1 MKKKL
6 MIFGGSGYVGSAL
19 INKLVKINKYEIL
32 NYDLDLFGSKK
43 LPKNKILVGYFLRF
57 HPLVLY
63 LKKFVLP
70 QTTLVIT

>member
-32 NYDLDLFGSKK
+32 NYDLDLFGSKT
-43 LPKNKILVGYFLRF
+43 VGS
-57 HPLVLY
+57 
-63 LKKFVLP
+63 
-70 QTTLVIT
+70 